1 MINLVCG
8 DPKTKIWK
16 ANVLFKYDYKLWK
29 IENMVVPVGTTG
41 VNGLMD
47 TPLTSSC
54 FSYVEDF
61 ANSNALFIEEFGKV
75 YTKVLSK
82 GYENLQTLS

>member
-41 VNGLMD
+41 VNGLIMKETD
-47 TPLTSSC
+47 SIWSVIGLN
-54 FSYVEDF
+54 YVINNE
-61 ANSNALFIEEFGKV
+61 
-75 YTKVLSK
+75 
-82 GYENLQTLS
+82 

>member
-8 DPKTKIWK
+8 DPITKIWK

-41 VNGLMD
+41 VNGLSRF
-47 TPLTSSC
+47 TS
-54 FSYVEDF
+54 FLAINKFWPTVQKNGF
-61 ANSNALFIEEFGKV
+61 WI
-75 YTKVLSK
+75 
-82 GYENLQTLS
+82 